1 MADLRTVQ
9 DMSRTLYHHQ
19 WASLDEW
26 VQSVYAL
33 ADLDDDEID
42 DLVRRRTLA
51 PEAAILT

>member
-26 VQSVYAL
+26 VRSVNAL